1 MHYSKTLKIITT
13 IIFIYSCGGGGGGS
27 SVAPIAP
34 PTNTPSD
41 LTCSDYQTNT
51 QKCSFTH
58 NSILREY
65 YLYTPSSNTP
75 SSNAPLMFVLH
86 GYGSS
91 ATNIMY
97 YSEFQSLAEQDGF
110 ILVYPQG
117 SLLNGVSHWNVGG
130 WTVGSTVDDVDFIE
144 DLIDIV
150 ATDLYIDS
158 QRIYSTGMS
167 NGGYMS
173 YGLACNSDKFA
184 AIASV
189 TGSMTPEID
198 NACNPSHPT
207 SVLQIHGLEDNTV
220 LYDGASWSLS
230 IPEVMLYW
238 QAFNSCD
245 ENPLSVVADF
255 EDGSYIL
262 YDSYQNCSNSVGV
275 ELILHSAMGHNWPR
289 LNSYGVS
296 ATEEIWAFFAQY
308 NIDGK
313 IN

>member
-1 MHYSKTLKIITT
+1 
-13 IIFIYSCGGGGGGS
+13 
-27 SVAPIAP
+27 
-34 PTNTPSD
+34 
-41 LTCSDYQTNT
+41 
-51 QKCSFTH
+51 
-58 NSILREY
+58 
-65 YLYTPSSNTP
+65 
-75 SSNAPLMFVLH
+75 MFVLH